1 MEIRFSVLV
10 VSIMLLALNAAVQLS
25 ALAAVQGL
33 AAQQHAYAAQQHAVS
48 PPTDAAALEIAL
60 NERRLAF
67 VLATDAKFDQP
78 TNTLQEDSTIQR
90 ATNPWC
96 SEWGET
102 RVVSISGRA
111 VIWSELARERCNA
124 ANVVLMNDVEMVIEI
139 AKKLGWKDDLKPV
152 AVFGGSKEAIFD
164 SIYESEIKKQHLL
177 ENYDLKF
184 DAKQNSGFIENH
196 IVFEQ
201 RRYREA
207 SFHAKARLCGLTF
220 STTWHD
226 YVHRPRGLPIEKWVY
241 TQTSRGASERKVI
254 TAGQLRRTFA
264 PLYDRTVKWGS

>member
-1 MEIRFSVLV
+1 
-10 VSIMLLALNAAVQLS
+10 
-25 ALAAVQGL
+25 
-33 AAQQHAYAAQQHAVS
+33 
-48 PPTDAAALEIAL
+48 
-60 NERRLAF
+60 
-67 VLATDAKFDQP
+67 
-78 TNTLQEDSTIQR
+78 
-90 ATNPWC
+90 
-96 SEWGET
+96 
-102 RVVSISGRA
+102 
-111 VIWSELARERCNA
+111 
-124 ANVVLMNDVEMVIEI
+124 MNDVEMVIEI

-226 YVHRPRGLPIEKWVY
+226 YVHRPRGP
-241 TQTSRGASERKVI
+241 T
-254 TAGQLRRTFA
+254 
-264 PLYDRTVKWGS
+264 D